1 MTDVVAAVDRYLAG
15 ERDWRSFAH
24 VVGRV
29 AFGDRTGLALWLGLV
44 VALGLTWRV
53 GFFISDSYAIA
64 NALLNVADGRLAIT
78 EIQYSLTLGSQ
89 PGLHESGGRLYGR
102 NYGQVFL
109 ALPVVWGLQAAT
121 VLAPLHLALAA
132 AWSLSL
138 LALARQV
145 ATLLDRSWV
154 RVVGVGVAIA
164 TFAVNALSPTP
175 LHPDLLHLIALQLST
190 LLAAAFG
197 GVLFYRLVGVFHH
210 RRVAVAAGVAVVL
223 AFPIG
228 FWASI
233 PKRHVL
239 VATLLIGSV
248 FCFARS
254 RQASGRRAY
263 VALAGAYV
271 FVSLVAWV
279 HAFEGLFA
287 LLALGTVD
295 LLTGGI
301 RDRKRLA
308 VIVCGL
314 IVGLAPM
321 FLTNLLIAG
330 NPLEPPR
337 MLPNQG
343 SGGVE
348 LAPSGE
354 VLSTG
359 SGGGASG
366 GGSGDLLG
374 SGGEGGGSEAGG
386 SSGSD
391 DGAGSGGGG
400 DSSGGGGGNP
410 LSVLAPL
417 LAPLLGP
424 FQGAVDN
431 IGFILGFVVLTV
443 ESGLAVLSEPD
454 RLWHVFGRSGR
465 IPGLRH
471 WINHHEMIDLTVL
484 ESAPLL
490 GGLLALPAVVY
501 RSVVDRS
508 RERRIP
514 LPWTLSPR
522 RQTDLLVVA
531 LGVLLTVIYLSRL
544 PLYSMITVRY
554 IVYALPFGLY
564 GVVRLP
570 PVHEAVTQAP
580 RRVGGT
586 YVVTVVGG
594 TAVIVAVLA
603 FLDVAVGEAMQFH
616 ALVDLGAA
624 GLLALT
630 VGGRALV
637 PERVQSG
644 WVATVLGVTA
654 GATTA
659 FLFLAGVE
667 YFQYGPY
674 ALGIARELSAAVPL
688 F

>member
-1 MTDVVAAVDRYLAG
+1 MTDVVAAVDRHLAD
-15 ERDWRSFAH
+15 ERDWPSFAH
-24 VVGRV
+24 DVGRV
-29 AFGDRTGLALWLGLV
+29 AFGDRTGLALWLGMVL
-44 VALGLTWRV
+44 ALGLTWRV

-64 NALLNVADGRLAIT
+64 NALFNVADGRLAIT

-109 ALPVVWGLQAAT
+109 ALPVVWALQAAT
-121 VLAPLHLALAA
+121 VLAPLHLVLAA
-132 AWSLSL
+132 GWSLSV

-145 ATLLDRSWV
+145 ATLLDRPSV
-154 RVVGVGVAIA
+154 RGVGIVVALA
-164 TFAVNALSPTP
+164 AFGVNVLSPTP
-175 LHPDLLHLIALQLST
+175 LHPDLLHLVALQLST

-254 RQASGRRAY
+254 RQATGRRAD
-263 VALAGAYV
+263 VALASAYV

-301 RDRKRLA
+301 RDRKQLA
-308 VIVCGL
+308 VIACGL

-321 FLTNLLIAG
+321 FITNLLIAG

-359 SGGGASG
+359 GGGGTSG

-374 SGGEGGGSEAGG
+374 SGGGGGGSEAGG
-386 SSGSD
+386 SG
-391 DGAGSGGGG
+391 GSGDG

-424 FQGAVDN
+424 LQGAVDN

-443 ESGLAVLSEPD
+443 KSGLAVLSEPD

-508 RERRIP
+508 AERKIP

-544 PLYSMITVRY
+544 PLFSMITVRY

-570 PVHEAVTQAP
+570 PVHEAIAQAP
-580 RRVGGT
+580 RRTGGT

-594 TAVIVAVLA
+594 TAAIVGVLA
-603 FLDVAVGEAMQFH
+603 FADVAVGEAMQFH
-616 ALVDLGAA
+616 ALVNLGAA

-630 VGGRALV
+630 VGARAFV
-637 PERVQSG
+637 PVRVRSR
-644 WVATVLGVTA
+644 WVATALGVTA

-667 YFQYGPY
+667 YFQYGQY
-674 ALGIARELSAAVPL
+674 ALGIARELSTAVPL